1 MSKAG
6 FKFFLYFLLLFVFI
20 QSFGQDGQ
28 DGPEAPPTEQSAPIS
43 NWTPFLF
50 LGALFLGAYSYKKD
64 NLSSKKSKKACKNK
78 VVLSDSNFI
87 K

>member
-1 MSKAG
+1 MSKSG
-6 FKFFLYFLLLFVFI
+6 FKFFLYFLLLFVSI
-20 QSFGQDGQ
+20 ESFSQ
-28 DGPEAPPTEQSAPIS
+28 DGPEAPPTEQSVPIS

-50 LGALFLGAYSYKKD
+50 LGALFLGAYSYKK
-64 NLSSKKSKKACKNK
+64 ACKNK

>member
-1 MSKAG
+1 MSKSG
-6 FKFFLYFLLLFVFI
+6 FKFFLYFLLLFVSI
-20 QSFGQDGQ
+20 ESFSQ
-28 DGPEAPPTEQSAPIS
+28 DGPEAPPTEQSVPIS

-64 NLSSKKSKKACKNK
+64 NLSSKKSKKSCKNK

>member
-1 MSKAG
+1 MSKSG
-6 FKFFLYFLLLFVFI
+6 FNFFLYFLLLLVSI
-20 QSFGQDGQ
+20 QSFGQ

-64 NLSSKKSKKACKNK
+64 NLSSKKSKKSCKNK